1 MNRVE
6 EKNAELLYDL
16 ISDALF
22 EWHDIKDDSVD
33 DEDAVVP
40 IVFKGF
46 LAQHYAHFFRREEK
60 IIYKYLNSFKEMI
73 LFRCKDEE
81 EKEEMKKL
89 GKGDVP
95 FLQRGIA

>member
-1 MNRVE
+1 MNKIE

-22 EWHDIKDDSVD
+22 EWHDVKDDSRD
-33 DEDAVVP
+33 DEDAGVP
-40 IVFKGF
+40 IVFKSF

-60 IIYKYLNSFKEMI
+60 IIDKYLNSFKDMI
-73 LFRCKDEE
+73 LFKCKHEE
-81 EKEEMKKL
+81 EKKEMKKL

-95 FLQRGIA
+95 FSQRGVA

>member
-1 MNRVE
+1 MNRIE

-46 LAQHYAHFFRREEK
+46 LAQHFAHFFRREEK
-60 IIYKYLNSFKEMI
+60 IVDEYLNSFKEMI
-73 LFRCKDEE
+73 LFKCQHEE
-81 EKEEMKKL
+81 EKEEMEKL
-89 GKGDVP
+89 EKGNVP
-95 FLQRGIA
+95 FSQRGVA

>member
-1 MNRVE
+1 MRKIE

-22 EWHDIKDDSVD
+22 EWHDIKDDSLD
-33 DEDAVVP
+33 DEDSVVP

-60 IIYKYLNSFKEMI
+60 IIDRYLKSFKEMI
-73 LFRCKDEE
+73 LSYCKVKK

-95 FLQRGIA
+95 FSQRGVA